1 MSNVSPVP
9 SGHHTVAP
17 YVVVDDAARAIEF
30 YTRAFGARELFRMPG
45 PDGRIMHAEFTIG
58 DSPIMIADSNA
69 ETGAV
74 SAKTLKGSPVS
85 IFLYVDGV
93 DELFARAVAAGATAR
108 LPVTDMFW
116 GDRYAQV
123 VDPFGLTWQ
132 LATHVEDVSPDEMT
146 RRMASMAG

>member
-9 SGHHTVAP
+9 PGHHTVAP
-17 YVVVDDAARAIEF
+17 SLVVDDAAKAIEF

-45 PDGRIMHAEFTIG
+45 PDGRIMHGEFTIG
-58 DSPIMIADSNA
+58 DSPIMISDSNA
-69 ETGAV
+69 EMGAV

-85 IFLYVDGV
+85 IFLYVDSV
-93 DELFARAVAAGATAR
+93 DELFARAVTAGATVQ

-146 RRMASMAG
+146 RRMAFMAG